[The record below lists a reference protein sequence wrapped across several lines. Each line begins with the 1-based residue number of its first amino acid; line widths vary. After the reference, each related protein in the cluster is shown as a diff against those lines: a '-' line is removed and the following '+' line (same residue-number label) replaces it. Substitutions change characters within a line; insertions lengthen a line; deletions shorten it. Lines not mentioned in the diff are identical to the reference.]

1 LTIVPGYLKRIGYSL
16 PQGVALLM
24 TPVIEGWDYT
34 YENSTVVTP
43 LDRRVHFGQED
54 QVRYCGADLRK
65 LLTPAFRCE
74 SLPRTSG
81 KSVRT
86 ARSEARSSLLR
97 PRRDPAAPPPA
108 YSPTKRRVTA
118 NFARK

>member
-65 LLTPAFRCE
+65 RIVDAGL
-74 SLPRTSG
+74 SLR
-81 KSVRT
+81 
-86 ARSEARSSLLR
+86 EF
-97 PRRDPAAPPPA
+97 
-108 YSPTKRRVTA
+108 TA
-118 NFARK
+118 NERQVCTYGPLGGKKLFIATPS